1 MKKTAIILSI
11 LLMSIHS
18 ISLAQ
23 QAPFRPATANRNPED
38 YITSQPEFTAAEL
51 AAPPVGEIQKIHLR
65 LINSSKDGFIE
76 TLAMVPAGPDGQDSP
91 WFTKAQT
98 FKTGLNA
105 VATSRLQIDCF
116 ALIPQIVELL
126 KTRGTDVPSF
136 AADASGLASG
146 CSSVII
152 HAIERHI
159 IDQNGSVSAP
169 NLISFSSVFSNPG
182 FLTEGDW
189 EDSGI
194 PIDAAGVMIL
204 DPAAV
209 VTQLK
214 TRPWQEAEQ
223 FLGNNTA
230 TEAFARYAVSG
241 NGMAI
246 LKTKYA
252 ANQATITT
260 KWNELAAWVVA
271 QRPPN

>member
-1 MKKTAIILSI
+1 MKNIVETGMC
-11 LLMSIHS
+11 LLMSLVLSHAEGLS
-18 ISLAQ
+18 IPDNDPLIQ
-23 QAPFRPATANRNPED
+23 GDIGNTG
-38 YITSQPEFTAAEL
+38 QPEFTAAEL
-51 AAPPVGEIQKIHLR
+51 AVPPVGEIQKIHLR

-76 TLAMVPAGPDGQDSP
+76 TLAVVPAGPDGQDSP

-126 KTRGTDVPSF
+126 KTRRTDVPSF

-152 HAIERHI
+152 HAIERHV
-159 IDQNGSVSAP
+159 IDQTGSVSVA
-169 NLISFSSVFSNPG
+169 NLIIFITVFSTPG
-182 FLTEGDW
+182 FLSEGDW
-189 EDSGI
+189 EASPI
-194 PIDAAGVMIL
+194 PIDSAGIMIL

-230 TEAFARYAVSG
+230 AEAFARYAMSG
-241 NGMAI
+241 DGMAI

-252 ANQATITT
+252 ADQATITA
-260 KWNELAAWVVA
+260 KWNELAAWVET